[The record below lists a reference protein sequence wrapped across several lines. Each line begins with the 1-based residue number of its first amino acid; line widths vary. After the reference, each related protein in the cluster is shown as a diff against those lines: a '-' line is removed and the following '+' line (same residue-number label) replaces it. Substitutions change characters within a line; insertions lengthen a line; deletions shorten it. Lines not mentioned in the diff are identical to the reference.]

1 MVSDMTTDTAR
12 PHQATT
18 TAPRYTQNCDFD
30 SSSSNE
36 PGGTVG
42 GASRYVISPMLS
54 QRAVQFRLT
63 GDGQVETNT

>member
-1 MVSDMTTDTAR
+1 MVSDMTTDMLR

-18 TAPRYTQNCDFD
+18 TVAKYTQNCDFE

-36 PGGTVG
+36 PGGKVG

-63 GDGQVETNT
+63 GDGQVGANT